1 MAGTI
6 SYGGT
11 WYVLLAEKVFLV
23 SQPKVTD
30 QRERFQAWVC
40 ERPIVGDSEY
50 DGGGSA
56 MQLRER
62 GLFLCS
68 NRVTLEHPFYNSE
81 EGRIAFDKL
90 SDDKRNKEKGL
101 WLSKEGKVMVSVSIN
116 IPDKFE
122 SFMAREDDRF
132 NRLHEEKP

>member
-1 MAGTI
+1 
-6 SYGGT
+6 
-11 WYVLLAEKVFLV
+11 
-23 SQPKVTD
+23 
-30 QRERFQAWVC
+30 
-40 ERPIVGDSEY
+40 
-50 DGGGSA
+50 